1 MNSLIPELDRVTERT
16 KDRRMIDPVEYGELK
31 GAVNS
36 LQMQVTEFKSKQSQM
51 DAKLDI
57 IVSQLSEAKGGWRT
71 MMALGGAAGSVGA
84 GIAWLITHFKV

>member
-1 MNSLIPELDRVTERT
+1 MNSLIPELDRVTERM

-71 MMALGGAAGSVGA
+71 VMALGGAAGSVGA

>member
-1 MNSLIPELDRVTERT
+1 
-16 KDRRMIDPVEYGELK
+16 MIDPVEYGELK

-57 IVSQLSEAKGGWRT
+57 IVSQLSEAKGGWRI
-71 MMALGGAAGSVGA
+71 MMMIGGAAGSIGA
-84 GIAWLITHFKV
+84 GITWFVSHMRG